1 MDAVINSG
9 ALVVHVNMIQTLALA
24 VVTYYLGVW
33 IRSKVSILERLS
45 IPSPVIG
52 GMTLAIVLSVLQAYQ
67 VLIVQFDSTLQT
79 LLMLAFFTTIGLMA
93 SLKVVKQGGILLLFF
108 LIAVSVLAVLQNVL
122 GMSIASDWVLQRPL
136 VPILKRPMVFKEE
149 RRLRLHQPLS
159 VWQAL

>member
-9 ALVVHVNMIQTLALA
+9 ALVIHVNMIQTLALA

-52 GMTLAIVLSVLQAYQ
+52 GMTLAIILSVLQAYQ
-67 VLIVQFDSTLQT
+67 ILVVQFDSTLQT

-93 SLKVVKQGGILLLFF
+93 SL
-108 LIAVSVLAVLQNVL
+108 
-122 GMSIASDWVLQRPL
+122 
-136 VPILKRPMVFKEE
+136 
-149 RRLRLHQPLS
+149 
-159 VWQAL
+159 

>member
-52 GMTLAIVLSVLQAYQ
+52 GMTLAIILSVLQAYQ
-67 VLIVQFDSTLQT
+67 ILVVQFDSMLQT

-93 SLKVVKQGGILLLFF
+93 SLKVV
-108 LIAVSVLAVLQNVL
+108 
-122 GMSIASDWVLQRPL
+122 
-136 VPILKRPMVFKEE
+136 
-149 RRLRLHQPLS
+149 
-159 VWQAL
+159 

>member
-52 GMTLAIVLSVLQAYQ
+52 GMTLAIILSVLQAYQ
-67 VLIVQFDSTLQT
+67 ILVVQFDSTLQT

-93 SLKVVKQGGILLLFF
+93 SF
-108 LIAVSVLAVLQNVL
+108 
-122 GMSIASDWVLQRPL
+122 
-136 VPILKRPMVFKEE
+136 
-149 RRLRLHQPLS
+149 
-159 VWQAL
+159 

>member
-122 GMSIASDWVLQRPL
+122 GMTRSSLWDLNGWRFHDGGTGYFSGLWSL
-136 VPILKRPMVFKEE
+136 F
-149 RRLRLHQPLS
+149 
-159 VWQAL
+159 

>member
-9 ALVVHVNMIQTLALA
+9 ALVIHVNMIQTLALA

-52 GMTLAIVLSVLQAYQ
+52 GMTLAIILSVLQAYQ
-67 VLIVQFDSTLQT
+67 ILVVQFDSTLQT

-93 SLKVVKQGGILLLFF
+93 SLKVVKH
-108 LIAVSVLAVLQNVL
+108 S
-122 GMSIASDWVLQRPL
+122 
-136 VPILKRPMVFKEE
+136 
-149 RRLRLHQPLS
+149 
-159 VWQAL
+159 